1 MEGLAMTQQA
11 DMTGQAEEMMQGLA
25 ASWGLVA
32 AMGVVSILIGI
43 IAIVAPGVTI
53 VTVAI
58 FFAAWLFISGIVSV
72 VQSFT
77 RDGDTGMRVL
87 HALIGILSVIVGFS
101 LLRTPF
107 QSVEVVI
114 FVLGVFWVAQGI
126 VGFIGAFS
134 RKQGRNWALF
144 TGLLGIIAGIIILQY
159 PISSAVTLALIGGI
173 WLVILGIMQLVGA
186 WQLRSA
192 TKAAGTAA
200 AAA

>member
-1 MEGLAMTQQA
+1 MTQQA

-43 IAIVAPGVTI
+43 IAIVAPGITI

-58 FFAAWLFISGIVSV
+58 FFAVWLFISGIVSV

-87 HALIGILSVIVGFS
+87 HALIGVLSVIVGFS

>member
-43 IAIVAPGVTI
+43 IAIVAPGITI

-58 FFAAWLFISGIVSV
+58 FFAAWLFVSGIVSV